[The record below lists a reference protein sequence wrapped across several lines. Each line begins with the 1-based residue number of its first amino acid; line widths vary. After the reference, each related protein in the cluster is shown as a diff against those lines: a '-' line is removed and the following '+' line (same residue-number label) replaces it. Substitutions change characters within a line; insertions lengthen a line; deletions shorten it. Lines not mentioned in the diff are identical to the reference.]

1 MIVEAVDT
9 YGNTANSPLASLI
22 DRHHASST
30 RRVLGTWAMPVT
42 DDR

>member
-1 MIVEAVDT
+1 MIVGAVDT
-9 YGNTANSPLASLI
+9 YGNTANSPSLI

-30 RRVLGTWAMPVT
+30 RRFLGTWAMPVT